1 MKSLSDKQ
9 YQKELQKIKE
19 CNKQKEY
26 QLQLKAE
33 KNKYKK
39 HIKIET
45 SKVLAIYL
53 FAVLNAIV
61 IYAMA
66 AMWIFVDFTYL
77 GVLITDIAAQI
88 MIYGIYCLKA
98 YKAKKSEEDL
108 KFQREKYSKSFD
120 DLLNAGAESNEYVPL
135 ASGSVETFSNPT
147 DDYDGVG

>member
-1 MKSLSDKQ
+1 MKNLSDKQ

-39 HIKIET
+39 RIKIET

-53 FAVLNAIV
+53 FTVLNAIV